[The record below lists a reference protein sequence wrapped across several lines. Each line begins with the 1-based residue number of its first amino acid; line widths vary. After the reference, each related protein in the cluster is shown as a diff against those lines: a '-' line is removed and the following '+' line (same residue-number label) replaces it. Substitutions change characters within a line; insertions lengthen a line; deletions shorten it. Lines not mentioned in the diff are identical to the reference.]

1 MARALHQSEN
11 FAWLNS
17 KDKRRGAELILKE
30 TAMDLLDS
38 IYTLLKETGKPMKP
52 MEIATSL
59 LQSGLWE
66 THGKTPGATVGAR
79 IYMDIKQKGT
89 SSRFVKIGKGQFSL
103 SESHVPQDLQSQP
116 KIVKNKMGK
125 NSSIKAGNT
134 YSFTD
139 CAEKVLLGQGRH
151 IPMHYSAIT
160 RVALDKKWLATA
172 GKTPEATMYAQIIQE
187 IRRFRKRGEIPRFV
201 QCGKGMVALS
211 AWDKSG
217 VRLQIE
223 QHRKD
228 VRKKLLSRMMAMDPK
243 DFEKLVSL
251 LFVQMGFLNV
261 EVTPYSNDKGV
272 DVRGK
277 KVTFGTSGNRVYTT
291 EYAIQVKRWSNNIQR
306 PTIQNIRGS
315 KGEHEIGCVVTTSS
329 FSPGAIEE
337 ANRSD
342 REPIVL
348 IDKEALLDLMLE
360 YRVGVRTEPVTLF
373 EVRDNLLDDSEENTT
388 E

>member
-1 MARALHQSEN
+1 
-11 FAWLNS
+11 
-17 KDKRRGAELILKE
+17 
-30 TAMDLLDS
+30 MDLLDLV
-38 IYTLLKETGKPMKP
+38 YDVLRRTDKPMRP
-52 MEIATSL
+52 TEIAAAL
-59 LQSGLWE
+59 LRDGLWQ
-66 THGKTPGATVGAR
+66 TQGKTPAATIGAR
-79 IYMDIKQKGT
+79 IYMDIKKNGA
-89 SSRFVKIGKGQFSL
+89 SSRFVKIGIGQFALAEANRTQEAPLATMAVGNQENKRSPIKGARTL
-103 SESHVPQDLQSQP
+103 SF
-116 KIVKNKMGK
+116 
-125 NSSIKAGNT
+125 A
-134 YSFTD
+134 D
-139 CAEKVLLGQGRH
+139 CAEKVLLEQCKH
-151 IPMHYSAIT
+151 VPMHYLEIT
-160 RVALDKKWLATA
+160 KTALAKGWLTTA

-187 IRRFRKRGEIPRFV
+187 IRRFRKRGEIPRFI
-201 QCGKGMVALS
+201 QCGNGMVALS
-211 AWDKSG
+211 VWDKSG

-251 LFVQMGFLNV
+251 LFVQMSFLNV

-291 EYAIQVKRWSNNIQR
+291 EYAIQVKRWSKNVQR

-315 KGEHEIGCVVTTSS
+315 KGEHEIGCIVTTSS
-329 FSPGAIEE
+329 FSAGAVEE

-342 REPIVL
+342 RDSIVL

-373 EVRDNLLDDSEENTT
+373 EVRDDLLDDSEENTI